1 MNVEFL
7 APTRDE
13 FVSAVEFYK
22 KQAPGLGEE
31 LVCEVEKKF
40 ESLREHPRLGTPH
53 TEGTR
58 RVPLRRFP
66 FNLVYHVE
74 SKHLVIVAR
83 R

>member
-7 APTRDE
+7 APARDE
-13 FVSAVEFYK
+13 FVGAVEYYEE
-22 KQAPGLGEE
+22 QAPGLGGEH
-31 LVCEVEKKF
+31 VREVEEKF
-40 ESLREHPRLGTPH
+40 ESLRENPRLGSPH